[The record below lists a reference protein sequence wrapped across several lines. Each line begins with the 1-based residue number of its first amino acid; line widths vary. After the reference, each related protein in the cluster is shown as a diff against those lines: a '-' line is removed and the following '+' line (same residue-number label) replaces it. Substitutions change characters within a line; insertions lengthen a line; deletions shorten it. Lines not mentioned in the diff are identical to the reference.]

1 MNANLFT
8 RMLKAEVVKMYEDN
22 MTPEKFMNRIIPLLD
37 ALEDSYRAET
47 MSEHDLEEI
56 LVTSK
61 TNKNNRTPNSNCFYD
76 VVDLSLYRAN

>member
-1 MNANLFT
+1 
-8 RMLKAEVVKMYEDN
+8 MLKAEVVKMYEDN
-22 MTPEKFMNRIIPLLD
+22 MTPEKFMIRIIPLLD

-61 TNKNNRTPNSNCFYD
+61 TNKNNQTPNSHCFYD
-76 VVDLSLYRAN
+76 VVDLSMYRAN

>member
-8 RMLKAEVVKMYEDN
+8 RMLKAEVVKMYQDN
-22 MTPEKFMNRIIPLLD
+22 ITPERFMNRIIPLLD

-47 MSEHDLEEI
+47 MSENDLEEI

-61 TNKNNRTPNSNCFYD
+61 TKKNNREANACCFFD
-76 VVDLSLYRAN
+76 VVDLSMYRAN